1 MRIRTGKTK
10 NGRLFYVI
18 KTYYDTK
25 GIEHTVTVEKL
36 GNENDIRER
45 TGRDPDEWAKEYVKI
60 LNEKEKEENTEVVVK
75 HARNKIVPKDS
86 PNSYNCG
93 YLFLQYL
100 YHNLGL
106 DEFSRKV
113 QKEYDIEY
121 DFNCIFSRLI
131 YGRILHPSSKLETAK
146 WAATLLEQPDFSTHH
161 VYRALD
167 IIQQR
172 SDELQKALYQ
182 NSISFGGKRNTG
194 VLYYDCTNFFYEI
207 EEQDVDGLRKYGKSK
222 QHQPLPIVEM
232 GLFTDY
238 DGIPL
243 AMAIHPGNTNEQ
255 ITLKPIEKKVIT
267 DFGLS
272 KFIVCTDAGLCSK
285 ANKRFNTIQDRSYIV
300 TQPIKKLKAE
310 LKDWALAPEGWLRA
324 GERKTRK
331 RYNLEDLDANECYDA
346 IFYKECPVDQNSFEE
361 RLIVTFSF
369 KYQAYQRA
377 IREGQIERATKAIEQ
392 GGDKLKRRNLNDY
405 RRFIIS
411 TSSTA
416 DGEVADKHTYT
427 LSKEKIS
434 EEAKY
439 DGFYATTSDLDN
451 NDPMDIIKVNRM
463 RWQIEECFR
472 IMKTEFQARP
482 AYVQKDNRIE
492 AHFLTCFTALY
503 LYRYLEKMTKSR
515 YTCEQ
520 IIDTLRNMR
529 LHEIIGKGYSCDYTR
544 TDITD
549 ELHDAFG
556 FRTDYEFMD
565 RGDLKNI
572 LHASKKVIRH
582 AKSK

>member
-60 LNEKEKEENTEVVVK
+60 LNEKEKEENREVVVK

-121 DFNCIFSRLI
+121 DFNSIFSRLI
-131 YGRILHPSSKLETAK
+131 YGRILHPSSKLETSK

-285 ANKRFNTIQDRSYIV
+285 ANKRFNTIQDRS
-300 TQPIKKLKAE
+300 
-310 LKDWALAPEGWLRA
+310 
-324 GERKTRK
+324 
-331 RYNLEDLDANECYDA
+331 
-346 IFYKECPVDQNSFEE
+346 
-361 RLIVTFSF
+361 
-369 KYQAYQRA
+369 
-377 IREGQIERATKAIEQ
+377 
-392 GGDKLKRRNLNDY
+392 
-405 RRFIIS
+405 
-411 TSSTA
+411 
-416 DGEVADKHTYT
+416 
-427 LSKEKIS
+427 
-434 EEAKY
+434 
-439 DGFYATTSDLDN
+439 
-451 NDPMDIIKVNRM
+451 
-463 RWQIEECFR
+463 
-472 IMKTEFQARP
+472 
-482 AYVQKDNRIE
+482 
-492 AHFLTCFTALY
+492 
-503 LYRYLEKMTKSR
+503 
-515 YTCEQ
+515 
-520 IIDTLRNMR
+520 
-529 LHEIIGKGYSCDYTR
+529 
-544 TDITD
+544 
-549 ELHDAFG
+549 
-556 FRTDYEFMD
+556 
-565 RGDLKNI
+565 
-572 LHASKKVIRH
+572 
-582 AKSK
+582 